1 LYDASRGLTLAFAG
15 ALAGLAL
22 WGASQIGTQ
31 STDRFWLTMLIVAG
45 AGLVLA
51 LAGHVGTWTKGLRLR
66 ISPSTFVTFLLG
78 LVAIGWILIASQ
90 PGSGWEEGRVT
101 SWSNSMGI
109 DGAVHSIGLWRGA
122 LAFGFGLLLGMAFDS
137 VPAPA
142 VEEPAPGDVGPAAAG
157 ATAPAAADEPVAAER
172 RWTGGRGSSA
182 PPAASPEQET
192 TRTRGPVR
200 TR

>member
-1 LYDASRGLTLAFAG
+1 MYDASRGLTLAFAA
-15 ALAGLAL
+15 ALVGLAL

-31 STDRFWLTMLIVAG
+31 STNRFWLTMLIVAG

-78 LVAIGWILIASQ
+78 LVVIGWILIASQ
-90 PGSGWEEGRVT
+90 PASGWEEGRIT

-109 DGAVHSIGLWRGA
+109 DGAVHSIGLWRGV

-142 VEEPAPGDVGPAAAG
+142 AEEPAPGYAG
-157 ATAPAAADEPVAAER
+157 TTAPATADEPVAAER
-172 RWTGGRGSSA
+172 RWTGRRGAST
-182 PPAASPEQET
+182 PPAATPEQET